1 MNINNFAKLLLA
13 TDEHVGESQPPA
25 PGLERPESQLLLSE
39 YEGSSCDSLKDYF
52 RHLRVAKKHNPTK
65 ENPPNDNS
73 TTNELKFTSV
83 KQQLILLKLLSLRPC
98 PVSVVE
104 NFDKLTLIINYF
116 IVLGKLNQLNHDIE
130 MFNVKSSV
138 ILDNCLDHCRHHDDI
153 SFDSSFEES

>member
-25 PGLERPESQLLLSE
+25 QGLQRSESQLLLSE
-39 YEGSSCDSLKDYF
+39 YEGSSCDSFKDYF
-52 RHLRVAKKHNPTK
+52 RHLRVNVAKKRNPTK
-65 ENPPNDNS
+65 DNS

-83 KQQLILLKLLSLRPC
+83 KQQLILLKLLSLQPH

-138 ILDNCLDHCRHHDDI
+138 ILDNCLDHCRQHDDI